1 MKLFLYKFIYSGP
14 VNFLIRNILKSI
26 PNLSAKYRMPPAG
39 ILKVKTDEGSFQMAT
54 NQTCYV
60 THLLFWNG
68 YKAFEYS
75 ILFSR
80 LISKV
85 NVFYDVG
92 SNIGYYSLLASHL
105 NSKVKVKAFEP
116 ASGPS
121 FYLNKN
127 IALNHMKSSIT
138 SVDLALSDS
147 TGKTIFHEV
156 KNMKYSY
163 LDHNLSGENN
173 LVGKVAK
180 KSFVECE
187 VTTDTLDNYCQAQN
201 EQPDLIKID
210 TEGAEIFVLKGG
222 QKTIESSRPIVI
234 CEILS
239 AQKGDEILNF
249 FKKMENYI
257 TFRLEGSNFKKIVDL
272 EGIDF
277 SKTHDFIFSPSEKTN
292 LFS

>member
-1 MKLFLYKFIYSGP
+1 MRSFFYKLIYSGP
-14 VNFLIRNILKSI
+14 INFLIRNILKSI
-26 PNLSAKYRMPPAG
+26 PNLSAKYQMPPAG
-39 ILKVKTDEGSFQMAT
+39 ILKVKTAEGSFRMAT

-68 YKAFEYS
+68 YKQFEYS

-105 NSKVKVKAFEP
+105 NSKVQVKAFEP

-121 FYLNKN
+121 FYLNRN
-127 IALNHMKSSIT
+127 IALNDMKSSIT
-138 SVDLALSDS
+138 SVGLALSDS
-147 TGKTIFHEV
+147 TVKTIFHEV
-156 KNMKYSY
+156 KNTKYIY
-163 LDHNLSGENN
+163 LEHNLSGENN

-180 KSFVECE
+180 KAFVERE
-187 VTTDTLDNYCQAQN
+187 VKTDTLDNYCQVQH

-210 TEGAEIFVLKGG
+210 TEGAEIFVLNGG

-239 AQKGDEILNF
+239 AVKGEEILNF
-249 FKKMENYI
+249 FKKMENYMI
-257 TFRLEGSNFKKIVDL
+257 FRLEGSNFKKIVDL

-277 SKTHDFIFSPSEKTN
+277 NKTHDFIFSPSEKTN